1 MAPEAAQTDHHALVL
16 RRVVKSFGAVVA
28 LRSGS
33 LTLDFGS
40 IHALIGENGAGKS
53 TLVKIIAGLYRRDSG
68 DFLLTGEPVD
78 FASTAQSKAAGIAV
92 IYQEPTLFPD
102 LSVTENI
109 FMGRQPVTRLGRI
122 DRKAMRDET
131 ERLFARLGVSLDPDR
146 VTEGLSI
153 ADQQIIEI
161 AKAISLDAR
170 VLIMDEPTAAL
181 SGVEVERLFAV
192 ARSLRDEGRALLFI
206 SHRFDEVFALCDTVT
221 VMRDGSYVDTTAIA
235 DTTVD
240 ELVRQMVG
248 RDVTDLF
255 PKFPTE
261 VGEVVLDVRG
271 VTRAGVFR
279 DVSFHL
285 RAGEIV
291 GLAGLVGA
299 GRSEVARAVFGVDG
313 YDSGSVVLH
322 GAVLPRANPR
332 VAIARGL
339 ALVPEDRRRQGLV
352 LDDSVSRN
360 ITLAIRSRL
369 ARWGLIWTGAENR
382 AAKLWASRLEVKAAA
397 LDTEAGTLSGG
408 NQQKVVLSKWLATE
422 PTVLIVD
429 EPTRGIDVG
438 TKAEVH
444 RLLSELAQQGIAILM
459 ISSELP
465 EVLGMADRVL
475 VMREGRLTGEFSRSE
490 ATPEAIMFAAT
501 SDAGAE
507 EAA

>member
-1 MAPEAAQTDHHALVL
+1 MVFAADPQSSPPALEL
-16 RRVVKSFGAVVA
+16 TRVVKSFGPVVA

-33 LTLDFGS
+33 LRLASGS
-40 IHALIGENGAGKS
+40 IHALVGENGAGKS

-68 DFLLTGEPVD
+68 EFTLGGESVD
-78 FASTAQSKAAGIAV
+78 FTSTAQSKAAGIAV

-109 FMGRQPVTRLGRI
+109 FMGRQPTNRVGRI
-122 DRKAMRDET
+122 DRKAMRDEAA
-131 ERLFARLGVSLDPDR
+131 RIFDRLGVGLDPDR

-221 VMRDGSYVDTTAIA
+221 VMRDGAYVDTTVLA

-248 RDVTDLF
+248 RDVTELF
-255 PKFPTE
+255 PKLPAE
-261 VGEVVLDVRG
+261 VGEVVLSVTGLTRRG
-271 VTRAGVFR
+271 VFS
-279 DVSFHL
+279 DISFEL

-299 GRSEVARAVFGVDG
+299 GRSEVARAIFGVDT
-313 YDSGSVVLH
+313 YESGSVTLH
-322 GAVLPRANPR
+322 GANLPKGNPQK
-332 VAIARGL
+332 ATARGV
-339 ALVPEDRRRQGLV
+339 ALVPEDRRKQGLV
-352 LDDSVSRN
+352 LEDGVSRN
-360 ITLAIRSRL
+360 ITLAIRSKL
-369 ARWGLIWTGAENR
+369 AKWGLIWTGLENS
-382 AAKLWASRLEVKAAA
+382 AARVWASRLEVKTSA
-397 LDTEAGTLSGG
+397 LDAETGTLSGG
-408 NQQKVVLSKWLATE
+408 NQQKVVLGKWLATE

-438 TKAEVH
+438 TKSEVH
-444 RLLSELAQQGIAILM
+444 RLLSELAQQGLAILM

-475 VMREGRLTGEFSRSE
+475 VMREGRLTGEFTRAE
-490 ATPEAIMFAAT
+490 ATPEAVMFAAT
-501 SDAGAE
+501 ADA
-507 EAA
+507 EAAA